1 MRHMRSPALRY
12 GAIPLSLLA
21 VGAVV
26 LALFALS
33 PSFVQGASKG
43 AAEEALWPAPNAP
56 GVWWIPPDAPSPPI
70 SNQQLESDSPA
81 TNRECKEEL
90 AAGRAVLCARNS
102 YAVLTVRPD
111 GSYHINWSKWADRHT
126 DIDRYSVQRLRFMYR
141 YNPKL
146 EADGTPVEIS
156 DYTAPD
162 VNSCWPW
169 AVERD
174 ENAEPV
180 RWAWS
185 CNGISNA
192 REGPSGEPTSVEQLE
207 AYDDY
212 WAVAAWTGSLLA
224 PGRKHDVPVRALKI
238 PGSRT
243 EAHADNPQSFRDRLT
258 QQQVDDG
265 THDLIVSDVEMHLIL
280 ITVHFDDG
288 STRRFYQLVDGGPFA
303 DR

>member
-1 MRHMRSPALRY
+1 MRNMRLSTLRY

-21 VGAVV
+21 VGAMV

-33 PSFVQGASKG
+33 PSLVQGASKG
-43 AAEEALWPAPNAP
+43 AAEAAPLPAVDAP
-56 GVWWIPPDAPSPPI
+56 GARWAPPDAPSPPI
-70 SNQQLESDSPA
+70 SNQQSESDSPA

-90 AAGRAVLCARNS
+90 AAGRAVRCARNS
-102 YAVLTVRPD
+102 YAILTVRPD
-111 GSYHINWSKWADRHT
+111 GRYHINWSEWADGRA

-141 YNPKL
+141 YNPRL
-146 EADGTPVEIS
+146 ESDGTAVVIS

-174 ENAEPV
+174 GNGEAV

-192 REGPSGEPTSVEQLE
+192 REDPSGEPTSIEQLE
-207 AYDDY
+207 AYADS
-212 WAVAAWTGSLLA
+212 WTVAAWTGSLLA

-243 EAHADNPQSFRDRLT
+243 EAHADNPQSFLDRLT

-265 THDLIVSDVEMHLIL
+265 THDLLASDVEMHLLL
-280 ITVHFDDG
+280 ITVHFDNG
-288 STRRFYQLVDGGPFA
+288 SMRRFYQLVDGGSFA